1 MDLQELEVT
10 LEAALAVTRPTAR
23 DVRDA
28 LVDYYAA
35 VARPF
40 LLRGLIHSNP
50 EPDEQ
55 LVRRLLMLRLGVLW
69 NDLGSAW
76 DTPALEDLRIFRRR
90 IDQYA
95 CAGTDERYD
104 KARRL
109 IDQLVIAAAI
119 GEHVKLVRAR
129 PPIRRFTLIRGG
141 GRVTEPRGQL
151 KLVQPEAEKPP
162 ASQ

>member
-1 MDLQELEVT
+1 MDVPELEIT

-28 LVDYYAA
+28 LVDYYTA

-40 LLRGLIHSNP
+40 ILRGLAHTSP
-50 EPDEQ
+50 QPDEG

-69 NDLGSAW
+69 NDLGSPW
-76 DTPALEDLRIFRRR
+76 DSPALEDLRIFRRR

-95 CAGTDERYD
+95 CAGPDARYD

-119 GEHVKLVRAR
+119 GEHVKLVRER
-129 PPIRRFTLIRGG
+129 PPIRKFMLIRGG
-141 GRVTEPRGQL
+141 GRVTAPCGRL
-151 KLVQPEAEKPP
+151 KLVAPEPG
-162 ASQ
+162 